1 MKVHLGKH
9 HSEKYKCGLCDLETA
24 SLENRETHLN
34 TSEVFQCEWREKKE
48 ETRK

>member
-24 SLENRETHLN
+24 SLENLETHLN
-34 TSEVFQCEWREKKE
+34 TSEVFQCEWREKKG